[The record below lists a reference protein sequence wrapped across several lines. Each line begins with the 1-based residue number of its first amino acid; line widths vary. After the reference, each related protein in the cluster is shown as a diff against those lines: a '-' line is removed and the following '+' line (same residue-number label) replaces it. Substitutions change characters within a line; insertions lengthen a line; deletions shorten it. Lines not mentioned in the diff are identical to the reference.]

1 MSIDSKQIA
10 SGRRNDQDIAYMRS
24 LSAAVVQRSPR
35 YLMMIVL
42 LIAILIAAAI
52 AWMNWA
58 QIDVVIRGN
67 GKVVPASQVQLI
79 QSLEGGVVSEIL
91 VKEGDQVSLDQPL
104 LKISDIAFSGSFE
117 ENRLLYNELKAKSAR
132 LQAES
137 SGQQFVRDPDL
148 VKTVPSLVDSEQSLF
163 ESNEQQLK
171 ETLSIYEEQISQHK
185 IVLQEAQSKQRQLQK
200 SLDLVRQEITI
211 KEPLMQRRIISE
223 IDFLQLQQREA
234 ELEGEL
240 ESVGISIPRIRST
253 ANEARRTLEQNKL
266 DFRNKAKLELNQV
279 LAEIS
284 RLVEAQAALQD
295 RVRRTTLRSPV
306 EGVVQRLYTN
316 TVGGVVTP
324 GSEVLEIVPSG
335 DALVVEVRIKPAD
348 IAYISVG
355 QRARIKFSAYD
366 FAIHGS
372 VEGEV
377 SLISA
382 DTITNEEGESY
393 YVAKVVPDKAYVG
406 DDESTL
412 PIKVGMT
419 SEADIIT
426 AKKSILEYFLK
437 PIYRG
442 LNKAAVS

>member
-137 SGQQFVRDPDL
+137 SGEQFVRDPDL